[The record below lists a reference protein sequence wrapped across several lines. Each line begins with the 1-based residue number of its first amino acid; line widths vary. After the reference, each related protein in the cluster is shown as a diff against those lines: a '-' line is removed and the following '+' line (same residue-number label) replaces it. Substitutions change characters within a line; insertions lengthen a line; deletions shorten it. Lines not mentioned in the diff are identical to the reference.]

1 MWQPVI
7 FIVQWCPL
15 FQETSSPKILI
26 FFLNTAYEYLHL
38 LVIPDDGV
46 GDIIWIR
53 NSSHNDTAECP
64 SRYHYIV

>member
-1 MWQPVI
+1 MSSMNYLSLHECQNFNMWQPVI

-46 GDIIWIR
+46 GDII
-53 NSSHNDTAECP
+53 
-64 SRYHYIV
+64 